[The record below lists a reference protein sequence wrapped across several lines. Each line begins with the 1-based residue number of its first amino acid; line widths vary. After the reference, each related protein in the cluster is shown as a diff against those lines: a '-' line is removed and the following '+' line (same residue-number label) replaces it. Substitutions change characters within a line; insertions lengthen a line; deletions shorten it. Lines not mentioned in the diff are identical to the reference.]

1 MTPLIIHSDVGFDGT
16 ISSKRDISNL
26 KDVTIWTY
34 LLTFGMLL
42 IYGYYCLVPLQS
54 VWSFVSSFVTDLFW
68 ILL

>member
-54 VWSFVSSFVTDLFW
+54 V
-68 ILL
+68 